1 MSNAPYRFETL
12 QVHAGQQPDPVTNS
26 RAVPI
31 YQTTS
36 YTFDSAAHGAD
47 LFALRAF
54 GNIYTRLMNPTTDVF
69 EQRVAALEGGKA
81 ALAVASGHSA
91 QFIALTSLCEA
102 GDNIVSSS
110 YLYGGTYNQFKV
122 AFRRLGIEV
131 KFVDGNDPSAFSEA
145 IDGKTKAL
153 YLESIGNPAFHVPDF
168 ESVAEVAVNHGIP
181 LVVDNTFGCCGYLCR
196 PLQHGAS
203 IVVESATK
211 WIGGHGTS
219 MGGVI
224 VDGGTFDWGN
234 GRFPML
240 SEPSEGY
247 HGMKFHE
254 TFGELAFIIK
264 ARVEGLR
271 DFGPAIS
278 PFNSFMLLQGLE
290 TLSLRVQRHADN
302 TLALARWLDSHPSVA
317 WVNYP
322 GLENHPARAQA
333 LKYLTNGFGCVL
345 TFGVKGGFDAAV
357 RFIDAV
363 RLASHLANVGDA
375 KTLVI
380 HPASTTHQQLDSEE
394 QAAAGVSLDMVRV
407 SAGIEHI
414 DDIKA
419 DFEQAFATLNGQQ

>member
-1 MSNAPYRFETL
+1 MSKAPYRFETL
-12 QVHAGQQPDPVTNS
+12 QVHAGQQPDTATNS

-110 YLYGGTYNQFKV
+110 YLYGGTYNQFNV
-122 AFRRLGIEV
+122 AFRRLGIDV

-168 ESVAEVAVNHGIP
+168 ESVADVAGNHGIP

-219 MGGVI
+219 MGGII

-254 TFGELAFIIK
+254 TFGEIAFIIK

-302 TLALARWLDSHPSVA
+302 TLALARWLEGHPAVA

-322 GLENHPARAQA
+322 GLDNHPAHAQA

-345 TFGVKGGFDAAV
+345 TFGVKGGYDAAV
-357 RFIDAV
+357 SFIDSV

-380 HPASTTHQQLDSEE
+380 HPASTTHQQLDPEE

-407 SAGIEHI
+407 SVGIEHI
-414 DDIKA
+414 DDIKE
-419 DFEQAFATLNGQQ
+419 DFEQAFATLIG

>member
-1 MSNAPYRFETL
+1 M
-12 QVHAGQQPDPVTNS
+12 
-26 RAVPI
+26 
-31 YQTTS
+31 
-36 YTFDSAAHGAD
+36 
-47 LFALRAF
+47 
-54 GNIYTRLMNPTTDVF
+54 
-69 EQRVAALEGGKA
+69 
-81 ALAVASGHSA
+81 ASGHSA
-91 QFIALTSLCEA
+91 QFIALTSLCQA
-102 GDNIVSSS
+102 GDTIVSSS

-122 AFRRLGIEV
+122 AFGRLGITV
-131 KFVDGNDPSAFSEA
+131 KFVDGNDPSAFREA
-145 IDGKTKAL
+145 VDDRTKAL

-168 ESVAEVAVNHGIP
+168 EAIAAVAGEHGIP

-234 GRFPML
+234 GKFPML

-247 HGMKFHE
+247 HGLKFRE
-254 TFGELAFIIK
+254 TFGDLAFIIK

-271 DFGPAIS
+271 DFGPVIS

-302 TLALARWLDSHPSVA
+302 TLELARWLAAHPSVA

-322 GLENHPARAQA
+322 GLEEHPTHRQA
-333 LKYLTNGFGCVL
+333 LRYLTNGFGCVL
-345 TFGVKGGFDAAV
+345 TFGIKGGYEETV
-357 RFIDAV
+357 RFIESV

-380 HPASTTHQQLDSEE
+380 HPASTTHQQLSPEE
-394 QAAAGVSLDMVRV
+394 QSAAGVSLDMVRV
-407 SAGIEHI
+407 SVGIEHI

-419 DFEQAFATLNGQQ
+419 DFEQAFATLN